1 MTGFHFTGSA
11 DLVAQSAYPACV
23 DLSAADLD
31 EGLATDLA
39 AVGWPEGFRRY
50 QVEALSAIEA
60 VFASGRSRCWAVL
73 PPGAGKTL
81 VGLESARRLG
91 RSVVVFVPNTAIQGQ
106 WVRTWERFAP
116 QEVVGVGAERDL
128 RQPVTVLTYQSLAV
142 FEDEGGERNGSGG
155 SAKTGGGSLLELLHE
170 NGRALVA
177 AMREAGPLT
186 IVLDECHHLLEVWGR
201 LVAELLDELS
211 DATVLGLT
219 ATPPETL
226 TGTQAQLVERLFGAP
241 VYGASLPAVVRSGYL
256 APFTELAF
264 LTTPSPVE
272 ADYIRGQAERFAEFR
287 GGLLDPSFASTGF
300 LAWCDSRFVARA
312 ASGEAGDDGGMIPW
326 GQLERQEP
334 ELAGAALRLHYAGLL
349 ALPPGARVREEHRQA
364 PSAEDWVAL
373 LDDYLGNCLSG
384 SADSQDAA
392 AVAAIRAALPS
403 IGYRLTARGIKA
415 AQSPV
420 DRVLARSEAK
430 MDGAV
435 EIVAAESGDLGDSLR
450 ALLLC
455 DYERAG
461 GTVSAA
467 LAGVLDPQAGGALL
481 ALRRLVED
489 ARTADLEPML
499 VTGRTVAAAPE
510 SAAAFVEW
518 ARGEQPGLALG
529 VEVRDGIGYVG
540 GAWSSRTWVALATR
554 YFESGRSRALIGT
567 RALLGEGWDAR
578 RVNVVVDLTSAT
590 TTGSVV
596 QMRGRGLRLDP
607 AWDEKV
613 TNNWTVVCVADGHP
627 KGAADWHR
635 FVRKHEGHLA
645 VTAAGEI
652 VSGIG
657 HVDSTFSPYG
667 PPETGR
673 FAESNAAMLIRA
685 GERDETRRRWAI
697 GTPYTDEL
705 VHTIRVSA
713 SRAARKT
720 VPVSVSVTAAQLRV
734 LPAANGVAMSGSRRL
749 ALWFTPGKAVRILAE
764 AAGEPPIGTLAFA
777 TADALKACALSP
789 VGAEAVSAV
798 TSPDGTY
805 RLQLGGVDKATSLRF
820 AQALDELIG
829 PIAEPRWLIPRFHL
843 AALPTDR
850 RERRAIVRAW
860 LLGKS
865 PHNAVVYH
873 AIPTPFARGRRRL
886 EAFAVAWN
894 RYVSAGQPLAS
905 ASAEGE
911 GVMVTHRGSSP
922 LDVTTTLRVS
932 WN

>member
-1 MTGFHFTGSA
+1 
-11 DLVAQSAYPACV
+11 V
-23 DLSAADLD
+23 DVSAADLD
-31 EGLATDLA
+31 DGLATDLA
-39 AVGWPEGFRRY
+39 AAGWAEGFRNY
-50 QVEALSAIEA
+50 QVEALSAVEA
-60 VFASGRSRCWAVL
+60 VFASGRSRCWTVL

-91 RSVVVFVPNTAIQGQ
+91 RTIVVFVPNTAIQGQ
-106 WVRTWERFAP
+106 WMRTWERFAP
-116 QEVVGVGAERDL
+116 QQVAGVGAERDL
-128 RQPVTVLTYQSLAV
+128 RQPVNVLTYQSLAV
-142 FEDEGGERNGSGG
+142 FEDEGGDGG
-155 SAKTGGGSLLELLHE
+155 AKAGGGALLELLHE

-177 AMREAGPLT
+177 AMRDAGPLT

-211 DATVLGLT
+211 DAKVLGLT

-226 TGTQAQLVERLFGAP
+226 TSSQAQLVERLFGAP
-241 VYGASLPAVVRSGYL
+241 VYGASLPAVVRSGFL

-272 ADYIRGQAERFAEFR
+272 ADYIRGQAERFAEFS

-300 LAWCDSRFVARA
+300 LAWCDSRFVVRA
-312 ASGEAGDDGGMIPW
+312 AGVEAGEGGAIPW
-326 GQLERQEP
+326 GLLERREP
-334 ELAGAALRLHYAGLL
+334 ELTGAALRLHHAGLL

-364 PSAEDWVAL
+364 PSAEDWVVL
-373 LDDYLGNCLSG
+373 LDDYVGNCLSG
-384 SADSQDAA
+384 SAESQDAA

-430 MDGAV
+430 TDGAV
-435 EIVAAESGDLGDSLR
+435 EIVAAESGDLGDAVR

-481 ALRRLVED
+481 VLRRLVED

-518 ARGEQPGLALG
+518 AHGEQPGLALD
-529 VEVRDGIGYVG
+529 VEVREGIGHVV

-554 YFESGRSRALIGT
+554 YFESGRSRALVGT

-607 AWDEKV
+607 AWREKV

-645 VTAAGEI
+645 ATAAGEI

-685 GERDETRRRWAI
+685 GEREETRRRWAI

-713 SRAARKT
+713 SRAAQAA
-720 VPVSVSVTAAQLRV
+720 VPVSVTSARLRV
-734 LPAANGVAMSGSRRL
+734 LPAASGVAMSASRRL
-749 ALWFTPGKAVRILAE
+749 ALWFSPGKAVRILAE
-764 AAGEPPIGTLAFA
+764 AAGEPPLGTLAFA
-777 TADALKACALSP
+777 TADALKACGLSP

-805 RLQLGGVDKATSLRF
+805 RFQLGGVDKATSLRF

-843 AALPTDR
+843 AALPADR
-850 RERRAIVRAW
+850 REQRAVARAW
-860 LLGKS
+860 LLGKA

-873 AIPTPFARGRRRL
+873 AVPAPFARGARRL
-886 EAFAVAWN
+886 EAFAAAWN
-894 RYVSAGQPLAS
+894 RYVSEGRALAS

-911 GVMVTHRGSSP
+911 GIMVTHRGSSP